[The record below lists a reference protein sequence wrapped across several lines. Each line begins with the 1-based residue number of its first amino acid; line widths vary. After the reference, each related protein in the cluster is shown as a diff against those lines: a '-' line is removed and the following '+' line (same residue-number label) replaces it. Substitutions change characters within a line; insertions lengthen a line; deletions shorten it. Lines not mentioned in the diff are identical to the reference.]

1 MLRGGEIKMN
11 RKITFIVMFLLI
23 PVSIVVAQQ
32 KDANIILITNP
43 TGATIYLNGEYN
55 LVASSPASLPS
66 NLSGHYNLRVVRSG
80 YEPWRGEM
88 TFIPG
93 TPNDINIKLTRKT
106 RFKAGL
112 RSLLVPGWGQYYSG
126 NNFRGG
132 MFTLGVISSA
142 AGLYFADK
150 KYQDKR
156 SLYDIAAQQYF
167 DAGSISER
175 LRLKGVMDSAQR
187 IAYKAETDRR
197 ALFLVG
203 VGLWTYN
210 IIDALIFFP
219 EGEAYYPTVSA
230 IDGGAKLTFVAR
242 F

>member
-1 MLRGGEIKMN
+1 MKRTISL
-11 RKITFIVMFLLI
+11 IVLLI
-23 PVSIVVAQQ
+23 FLPVSFAIAQQ
-32 KDANIILITNP
+32 KDTNISLTTNP
-43 TGATIYLNGEYN
+43 TGAVIYLYGEYN
-55 LVASSPASLPS
+55 LVVSSPASLPS
-66 NLSGHYNLRVVRSG
+66 NLSGNYKLRVIRSG
-80 YEPWRGEM
+80 YEPWRGEL

-93 TPNDINIKLTRKT
+93 TTNDVNIKLVRKT
-106 RFKAGL
+106 RFRAGL

-126 NNFRGG
+126 NTLRGG
-132 MFTLGVISSA
+132 MFTLGVIGSA
-142 AGLYFADK
+142 VGLYFADK

-156 SLYDIAAQQYF
+156 SLFDIAAQQYY
-167 DAGSISER
+167 DAGSIDAR

-197 ALFLVG
+197 AIFLVG

-219 EGEAYYPTVSA
+219 EGEAYYPTVSV